1 VDELPSVMWAA
12 ARVGQALEASNASNS
27 SSNRESG
34 REQESY
40 TGSAQDAA
48 TIQVQQSPPFG
59 TSGHDIAHMLDVCIT
74 EASAVMGGERGC
86 YNAPILD
93 AWLKGVYA
101 HASASCCIRH

>member
-34 REQESY
+34 REQGSY

-48 TIQVQQSPPFG
+48 TIQQQQAPLFG
-59 TSGHDIAHMLDVCIT
+59 TSGQEIAHVLDVCIT
-74 EASAVMGGERGC
+74 EASAVLGGERGR
-86 YNAPILD
+86 L
-93 AWLKGVYA
+93 
-101 HASASCCIRH
+101 SCCCT